1 MRLLRST
8 STSTGTRGMR
18 QALSVSRWSATQSRS
33 ASTVRSNPTL
43 GPHLT
48 LQINTPATD
57 IIRDKQRKGDTMM
70 NKYDMADIIL
80 SEPLLG
86 GKKMDPKAVLLDM
99 IEALD
104 DRAAERALRSVAKTW
119 GISLSAER
127 DRNDD

>member
-1 MRLLRST
+1 MPIST
-8 STSTGTRGMR
+8 
-18 QALSVSRWSATQSRS
+18 LV
-33 ASTVRSNPTL
+33 
-43 GPHLT
+43 
-48 LQINTPATD
+48 TD
-57 IIRDKQRKGDTMM
+57 TTRDKRRKGDTMM

-80 SEPLLG
+80 SESLLG

>member
-1 MRLLRST
+1 M
-8 STSTGTRGMR
+8 
-18 QALSVSRWSATQSRS
+18 
-33 ASTVRSNPTL
+33 
-43 GPHLT
+43 
-48 LQINTPATD
+48 QINTPATD
-57 IIRDKQRKGDTMM
+57 TTRDKRRKCDTMM

-86 GKKMDPKAVLLDM
+86 GKKMDPKAVLLDL

-119 GISLSAER
+119 SIPLSAER

>member
-1 MRLLRST
+1 M
-8 STSTGTRGMR
+8 
-18 QALSVSRWSATQSRS
+18 
-33 ASTVRSNPTL
+33 
-43 GPHLT
+43 
-48 LQINTPATD
+48 QINTPATD

>member
-1 MRLLRST
+1 
-8 STSTGTRGMR
+8 
-18 QALSVSRWSATQSRS
+18 
-33 ASTVRSNPTL
+33 
-43 GPHLT
+43 

>member
-1 MRLLRST
+1 MLIST
-8 STSTGTRGMR
+8 
-18 QALSVSRWSATQSRS
+18 LV
-33 ASTVRSNPTL
+33 
-43 GPHLT
+43 
-48 LQINTPATD
+48 TD
-57 IIRDKQRKGDTMM
+57 IIRDKRRKGDTMM

>member
-1 MRLLRST
+1 
-8 STSTGTRGMR
+8 
-18 QALSVSRWSATQSRS
+18 
-33 ASTVRSNPTL
+33 
-43 GPHLT
+43 
-48 LQINTPATD
+48 
-57 IIRDKQRKGDTMM
+57 M

-80 SEPLLG
+80 SESLLG